1 MFHLFFGIEKALFE
15 LIEKHDETPV
25 KNVTKRLFMNT
36 FNTPEQ
42 IRSVREAY
50 WWTATRRKGETN
62 TELRPREIP
71 FVSSV
76 YLETASHLMSKWVRL
91 FLY

>member
-62 TELRPREIP
+62 TELRPRDIS